1 MTNEEF
7 LERLQRLSDEH
18 GMPIMEIAN
27 IARASVLAQIDPLI
41 ATGDEFVFQTKR
53 PRHEPFGSSED
64 DYDLNWINREVP
76 EPDACVDLIEALQQY
91 QTDAVRGDRIIAGN
105 STFEDVVRVN
115 NNQRAWF
122 RFWAVRHPHPA
133 MRAKCQ
139 EFLKTTEAMHQRNKA
154 GLKRLDQWKRK
165 RVRADL

>member
-91 QTDAVRGDRIIAGN
+91 
-105 STFEDVVRVN
+105 
-115 NNQRAWF
+115 
-122 RFWAVRHPHPA
+122 
-133 MRAKCQ
+133 
-139 EFLKTTEAMHQRNKA
+139 
-154 GLKRLDQWKRK
+154 
-165 RVRADL
+165 